1 MSASHKP
8 VLFFGVNSEGLGH
21 ATRSLPLL
29 QGLADHYDLHV
40 FCGGRAYDFLKPH
53 VPHIHAVW
61 HLQLIYEDNRLL
73 LHKTIWEALKTAH
86 RMTVSGFSLAG
97 RCIQQEPVAVI
108 SDYEPMTAWGALL
121 TGTPIVCIDNQHVI
135 TYGDYPAPPDKAGK
149 AAKQVMRNSNFWNHP
164 LKHRTLISSFFK
176 PPLLPGAEEK
186 GVRYVPTTARPQVLA
201 RMGRTRTDGPVL
213 VYQTSS
219 SNKDLLGTLG
229 RAYEATGL
237 SFVVYGHGAPEGRQ
251 TPTGVQLRAF
261 SEETFF
267 DELAAAPFVV
277 VNGGHSTINEALAL
291 GKPVLAEPIRDQYE
305 QATNVVGLEM
315 LGVGCGTEKLSV
327 EDLIAFQ
334 AALPERTRAAA
345 NASCVDN
352 EGVLRAV
359 MQAIQEVNPSFAVD
373 PNRALLPMR
382 CPVVESASS
391 GHALAA

>member
-1 MSASHKP
+1 
-8 VLFFGVNSEGLGH
+8 
-21 ATRSLPLL
+21 R
-29 QGLADHYDLHV
+29 
-40 FCGGRAYDFLKPH
+40 
-53 VPHIHAVW
+53 
-61 HLQLIYEDNRLL
+61 
-73 LHKTIWEALKTAH
+73 
-86 RMTVSGFSLAG
+86 
-97 RCIQQEPVAVI
+97 
-108 SDYEPMTAWGALL
+108 
-121 TGTPIVCIDNQHVI
+121 
-135 TYGDYPAPPDKAGK
+135 
-149 AAKQVMRNSNFWNHP
+149 
-164 LKHRTLISSFFK
+164 
-176 PPLLPGAEEK
+176 
-186 GVRYVPTTARPQVLA
+186 
-201 RMGRTRTDGPVL
+201 
-213 VYQTSS
+213 
-219 SNKDLLGTLG
+219 
-229 RAYEATGL
+229 
-237 SFVVYGHGAPEGRQ
+237 SFVVDGHGAPEGRQ

-267 DELAAAPFVV
+267 DVLAAAPFVV